1 MTNNKRRKK
10 VNLFAWIGWIISL
23 AVIVGMVYLVPF
35 NDIVR
40 SLSLVDPIYFFL
52 AFLTTGINL
61 ALRGKKWAMLFLPKY
76 KIRAIDALAPVN
88 IGLAVNG
95 VLPGKVG
102 EFVRV
107 ALGVKMFKT
116 SYAFTTVTLIG
127 DRLLDA
133 LTLLLFLGLSILA
146 LPSFEIN
153 STVNS
158 EITELVSPEALVD
171 VIWSMS
177 AMSILLLLFIIGLMI
192 TTTRNLLLKV
202 VKAIPVIGKAISNKA
217 DHIFSELN
225 EALMAFREF
234 KIVLSVSIQSILVW
248 LVLAVGTYLLSFGFE
263 GLEMNFF
270 QALVITSI
278 SIASAAIPSAP
289 GGWGIF
295 EAGTVLAIRM
305 MNIQCDDST
314 AIAYAFAMH
323 FAQYLAV
330 MGGGIVMM
338 FVAGISKNEL
348 KNLIKNP
355 KTGDADQ

>member
-1 MTNNKRRKK
+1 MTTKKKSRKAN
-10 VNLFAWIGWIISL
+10 VFAWIGLAVSL
-23 AVIVGMVYLVPF
+23 AVIAGMIYLVPF
-35 NDIVR
+35 GDILR
-40 SLSLVDPIYFFL
+40 SLSLADPIYFFL
-52 AFLTTGINL
+52 AFLATGINL
-61 ALRGKKWAMLFLPKY
+61 ALRGKRWSMLFLPKY
-76 KIRAIDALAPVN
+76 KVSAVKASAAVN
-88 IGLAVNG
+88 VGLAVNG

-116 SYAFTTVTLIG
+116 SYAFTTITLIG

-146 LPSFEIN
+146 LPSFGEIATAN
-153 STVNS
+153 GGAS
-158 EITELVSPEALVD
+158 ELVSPQALVD

-177 AMSILLLLFIIGLMI
+177 AMSIFMLLLIIGLMI
-192 TTTRNLLLKV
+192 APVRNLLLKFI
-202 VKAIPVIGKAISNKA
+202 KAIPIIGRVVSDRA
-217 DHIFSELN
+217 DHIFSELDD
-225 EALMAFREF
+225 ALMAFRKF
-234 KIVLSVSIQSILVW
+234 GIVLSVSIQSIIVW

-263 GLEMNFF
+263 GLEINFW
-270 QALVITSI
+270 QALVITSV

-289 GGWGIF
+289 GAWGIF

-305 MNIQCDDST
+305 LNIQCDDSV

-338 FVAGISKNEL
+338 FVSGISRKEL
-348 KNLIKNP
+348 RNLIRNP
-355 KTGDADQ
+355 KAGNADQ